1 MSRIQGERVFCHQ
14 CQNEWDRAHGGL
26 ICPRCEGDFTE
37 ILEPGALPSTYDFNH
52 EPSPSASPEPPLPPL
67 EPLRDHN
74 PWADT
79 TRTDDDGNFTTFEFT
94 SNGGSGRMMFS
105 TRMWSPDGRNVRLD
119 DLLDSAV
126 EDVEMEELL
135 THLVEQQ
142 NRGGPLPFSPLGFPG
157 AEAGPGLHGPPPH
170 MQPASL
176 QDLFS
181 LILQSMQPGMMPGQ
195 DPDDRRRLGQPPL
208 PFDLLHHMLNP
219 GNART
224 GDAVYSQEAFD
235 RIMTQL
241 MEQNNAGSAPPP
253 ASEDAIRSLKKKRV
267 DREML
272 GDDGKAECSI
282 CMDNVDV
289 GQEVTVLPCNHWFH
303 GECVISWLKEH
314 DTCPHCRKPITNSE
328 EGRRPEPSR
337 RRSRRASSVS
347 SPRAYQPEGSRYNP
361 IPVPES
367 PSALRDARQQYYGR
381 RRDYESHR
389 PEHHRHSSSQSDLRR
404 HSSRSHHGG
413 NGGSRGGGGNSGG
426 GVTGWIRDHLPFS

>member
-37 ILEPGALPSTYDFNH
+37 ILEPGAVPSTYDFDH
-52 EPSPSASPEPPLPPL
+52 EPSPSPSPSPPSPPLN
-67 EPLRDHN
+67 PLRDHN

-79 TRTDDDGNFTTFEFT
+79 ALNDDDGNFTTFEFT

-105 TRMWSPDGRNVRLD
+105 TRTWRPDGRNN
-119 DLLDSAV
+119 
-126 EDVEMEELL
+126 
-135 THLVEQQ
+135 Q
-142 NRGGPLPFSPLGFPG
+142 GGPLPFSPFGFPSG
-157 AEAGPGLHGPPPH
+157 DTGPAMHTPPTH
-170 MQPASL
+170 MQPAASL

-181 LILQSMQPGMMPGQ
+181 LIFQSMQPGMMPGQ

-208 PFDLLHHMLNP
+208 PFDLLNHMLNP

-224 GDAVYSQEAFD
+224 GDVVYSQEAFD

-241 MEQNNAGSAPPP
+241 MEQNNASSAPPP
-253 ASEDAIRSLKKKRV
+253 ASEDAIRALKKKRI

-272 GDDGKAECSI
+272 GEDGKAECSI
-282 CMDNVDV
+282 CMDNVEL

-303 GECVISWLKEH
+303 GECVTSWLKEH
-314 DTCPHCRKPITNSE
+314 DTCPHCRKPITKPE
-328 EGRRPEPSR
+328 EGSRPEPSR
-337 RRSRRASSVS
+337 RRSRRASSLS

-361 IPVPES
+361 IPIPES

-381 RRDYESHR
+381 RRDYDTDR

-404 HSSRSHHGG
+404 HGSRSHHGG
-413 NGGSRGGGGNSGG
+413 NGGSRSGGGNSGG
-426 GVTGWIRDHLPFS
+426 GVTGWLRDHLPFS